1 MNIYWRELAINIK
14 AMLIWFFILSGLGVL
29 VIAFFPTVAKQA
41 ESFQQLM
48 TGMPKGLLAAFG
60 LEQISMTDIMGF
72 YATKQ
77 YTTLTLFGSVY
88 AIMLAAG
95 ILSKEENDRTIEF
108 LLSKPV
114 SRSAVIGAKLLST
127 ITLVA
132 FLNLLITIVMYISLE
147 VVKTGDYSIKLF
159 LLLSLAALLLHL
171 TFAAL
176 GFLASVII
184 RRSQNVL
191 PVSLGLVMVTY
202 FLGIASV
209 LSEKLEFLKYFSPF
223 KYVDAVDILTRQKI
237 DPMYLLMMVFISV
250 IAVVIS
256 YYLYRHKDFAV

>member
-1 MNIYWRELAINIK
+1 MKRFNTRKEQFKTVTVEFENRDETGLNIKASLLWIEPLDRITLCLRVICMNCCMPVAKRITNILIEEPSWKTFLCTIMKGKAGYFAYNTNMKAGLDMNIYWRELAINIK

-132 FLNLLITIVMYISLE
+132 VLNLLITIVMYISW
-147 VVKTGDYSIKLF
+147 KL
-159 LLLSLAALLLHL
+159 
-171 TFAAL
+171 
-176 GFLASVII
+176 
-184 RRSQNVL
+184 
-191 PVSLGLVMVTY
+191 
-202 FLGIASV
+202 
-209 LSEKLEFLKYFSPF
+209 
-223 KYVDAVDILTRQKI
+223 
-237 DPMYLLMMVFISV
+237 
-250 IAVVIS
+250 
-256 YYLYRHKDFAV
+256 